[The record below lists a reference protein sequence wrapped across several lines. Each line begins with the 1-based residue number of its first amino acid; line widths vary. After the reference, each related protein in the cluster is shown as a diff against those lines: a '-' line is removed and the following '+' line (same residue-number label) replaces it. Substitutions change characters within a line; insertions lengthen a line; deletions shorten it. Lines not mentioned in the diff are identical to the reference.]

1 MLYGVIRLKI
11 GEENNMQTIIRNGR
25 VITPDGIING
35 YVLYEDGK
43 IVEIGAGECVPSA
56 DEMIDAQ
63 GRYVSPGFI
72 DIHTHGAGGA
82 DYMDGTVEA
91 YLTAARMS
99 ARHGATLVYPTT
111 LTSSNEVLFDTF
123 DLYEQAVAANTEGAA
138 FGGLHLE
145 GPYFNPK
152 QAGAQDPRYL
162 RNPKP
167 EDYLEILSRSNNIAR
182 WSFSPELDGAPEFAA
197 ELSKRGIIAAAGHTD
212 ATFEQCDEA
221 YKNGCSLITHFYS
234 CISTIIRKNS
244 YRTAGVMEYGYYQD
258 GMAVEIIADGHHVP
272 SSLLHLIVK
281 VKGVDNVVLV
291 TDSMRGAGM
300 PEGPSIL
307 GGLADGQECIVENG
321 VAKLLDRSGF
331 AGSVCTTDRLVR
343 TMITIGGCSLEQ
355 AVQMASLNP
364 ARVMGVADRKGSL
377 EAGKDADI
385 VIFGDNVE
393 VFATIVSGRKV
404 YQK

>member
-1 MLYGVIRLKI
+1 MKTLIK
-11 GEENNMQTIIRNGR
+11 NGS
-25 VITPDGIING
+25 VITPEAIISG
-35 YVLYEDGK
+35 YVLYEDGV
-43 IVEIGAGECVPSA
+43 ITEIGAGECSAQA
-56 DEMIDAQ
+56 DEVIDAQ

-82 DYMDGTVEA
+82 DYMDGTLEA
-91 YLTAARMS
+91 YLTAAKMS

-123 DLYEQAVAANTEGAA
+123 DLYEKAVEANVEGAA

-162 RNPKP
+162 RNPQP
-167 EDYLEILSRSNNIAR
+167 EDYMEILSRSNNIAR
-182 WSFSPELDGAPEFAA
+182 WSFSPELEGAPEFAA

-212 ATFEQCDEA
+212 ASFEQCDEA
-221 YKNGCSLITHFYS
+221 FRNGCSLITHFYS
-234 CISTIIRKNS
+234 CISTIVRKNS

-272 SSLLHLIVK
+272 SSLLHLIVR
-281 VKGVDNVVLV
+281 VKGLDNVVLV

-300 PEGPSIL
+300 GEGPSIL
-307 GGLADGQECIVENG
+307 GGLADGQECIIENG
-321 VAKLLDRSGF
+321 VAKLMDRSGF
-331 AGSVCTTDRLVR
+331 AGSVCTADRLVR
-343 TMITIGGCSLEQ
+343 TMITIGGCTLEQ
-355 AVQMASLNP
+355 AVKMASANP
-364 ARVMGVADRKGSL
+364 ARVMGIGDRKGSL

-393 VFATIVSGRKV
+393 VYATIVAGRKV
-404 YQK
+404 YQKQ

>member
-1 MLYGVIRLKI
+1 MKTL
-11 GEENNMQTIIRNGR
+11 
-25 VITPDGIING
+25 IING
-35 YVLYEDGK
+35 QIITPAGTVGGWLLYENGK
-43 IVEIGAGECVPSA
+43 ILEIGTGECPSA
-56 DEMIDAQ
+56 DETIDAE

-91 YLTAARMS
+91 YLTAAKMS
-99 ARHGATLVYPTT
+99 ASHGATLVYPTT

-123 DLYEQAVAANTEGAA
+123 NLYEEAVAANTEGAA

-145 GPYFNPK
+145 GPYFNPV

-162 RNPKP
+162 RNPQP
-167 EDYLEILSRSNNIAR
+167 EDYMEILSRSKNIAR

-197 ELSKRGIIAAAGHTD
+197 ELSKRGIIASVGHTN
-212 ATFEQCDEA
+212 ASFEQCDAA
-221 YKNGCSLITHFYS
+221 YKSGSSLITHFYS
-234 CISTIIRKNS
+234 CISSITRNQG

-258 GMAVEIIADGHHVP
+258 GMSVEIIADGHHVP

-281 VKGVDNVVLV
+281 VKGVDKVVLV

-307 GGLADGQECIVENG
+307 GGLADGQECIIQNG
-321 VAKLLDRSGF
+321 VARLMDLSGF

-343 TMITIGGCSLEQ
+343 TMVTIGGVTLEQ

-364 ARVMGVADRKGSL
+364 ARVMGIADRKGSL

-393 VFATIVSGRKV
+393 VFATIVGGRKV
-404 YQK
+404 YQA

>member
-1 MLYGVIRLKI
+1 MKTL
-11 GEENNMQTIIRNGR
+11 
-25 VITPDGIING
+25 IING
-35 YVLYEDGK
+35 QIITPAGTVGGWLLYENGK
-43 IVEIGAGECVPSA
+43 ILEIGTGECPSA
-56 DEMIDAQ
+56 DETIDAE

-91 YLTAARMS
+91 YLTAAKMS
-99 ARHGATLVYPTT
+99 ASHGATLVYPTT

-123 DLYEQAVAANTEGAA
+123 DLYEEAVAANTEGAA

-145 GPYFNPK
+145 GPYFNPV

-162 RNPKP
+162 RNPQP
-167 EDYLEILSRSNNIAR
+167 EDYMEILSRSKNIAR

-197 ELSKRGIIAAAGHTD
+197 ELSKRGIIASVGHTN
-212 ATFEQCDEA
+212 ASFEQCDAA
-221 YKNGCSLITHFYS
+221 YKSGSSLITHFYS
-234 CISTIIRKNS
+234 CISSITRNQG

-258 GMAVEIIADGHHVP
+258 GMSVEIIADGHHVP

-281 VKGVDNVVLV
+281 VKGVDKVVLV

-307 GGLADGQECIVENG
+307 GGLADGQECIIQNG
-321 VAKLLDRSGF
+321 VARLMDLSGF

-343 TMITIGGCSLEQ
+343 TMVTIGGVTLEQ

-364 ARVMGVADRKGSL
+364 ARVMGIADRKGSL

-393 VFATIVSGRKV
+393 VFATIVGGRKV
-404 YQK
+404 YQA

>member
-1 MLYGVIRLKI
+1 MK
-11 GEENNMQTIIRNGR
+11 TIIKNGR
-25 VITPDGIING
+25 VITPEGIIDG

-43 IVEIGAGECVPSA
+43 IAEIGAGDSMPQA
-56 DEMIDAQ
+56 DEVIDAQ

-82 DYMDGTVEA
+82 DYMDGTLEA

-162 RNPKP
+162 RNPQP

-221 YKNGCSLITHFYS
+221 FKNGCSLITHFYS

-281 VKGVDNVVLV
+281 VKGVDKVVLV

-343 TMITIGGCSLEQ
+343 TMITIGGCTLEQ

>member
-1 MLYGVIRLKI
+1 MK
-11 GEENNMQTIIRNGR
+11 TIIKNGR
-25 VITPDGIING
+25 LITPDGIIDG
-35 YVLYEDGK
+35 YILYEDGK
-43 IVEIGAGECVPSA
+43 IAKIGTGDCIPQA
-56 DEMIDAQ
+56 DEVIDAQ

-162 RNPKP
+162 RNPQP

-331 AGSVCTTDRLVR
+331 AGSVCTADRLVR
-343 TMITIGGCSLEQ
+343 TMITIGGCTLEQ
-355 AVQMASLNP
+355 AVQMVSLNP

-377 EAGKDADI
+377 EVGKDADI

>member
-1 MLYGVIRLKI
+1 MNI
-11 GEENNMQTIIRNGR
+11 GENDMKTIIRNGR

-43 IVEIGAGECVPSA
+43 IVGIGTDDYAFPV
-56 DEMIDAQ
+56 DETIDAQ

-82 DYMDGTVEA
+82 EYMDGTVEA

-111 LTSSNEVLFDTF
+111 LTSSNEILFDTF
-123 DLYEQAVAANTEGAA
+123 DLYEKAVEANTEGAA

-162 RNPKP
+162 RNPQP

-182 WSFSPELDGAPEFAA
+182 WSFSPELEGAAEFAK
-197 ELSKRGIIAAAGHTD
+197 ELSQRGIIASAGHTD
-212 ATFEQCDEA
+212 ATFEQCDAA
-221 YKNGCSLITHFYS
+221 YKSGSSLITHFYS
-234 CISTIIRKNS
+234 CISTIIRKNA
-244 YRTAGVMEYGYYQD
+244 YRIAGVMEYGYYQD
-258 GMAVEIIADGHHVP
+258 GMSVEIIADGHHVP

-281 VKGVDNVVLV
+281 IKGVDKVVLV

-307 GGLADGQECIVENG
+307 GGLADGQECFIENG
-321 VAKLLDRSGF
+321 VAKLMDRSGF

-343 TMITIGGCSLEQ
+343 TMITIGGCTLEQ
-355 AVQMASLNP
+355 AVRMASLNP
-364 ARVMGVADRKGSL
+364 ARVMGVADKKGSL
-377 EAGKDADI
+377 EVGKDADI
-385 VIFGDNVE
+385 VIFGDNIE

>member
-1 MLYGVIRLKI
+1 MK
-11 GEENNMQTIIRNGR
+11 TIIKNGR
-25 VITPDGIING
+25 LITPDGIIDG
-35 YVLYEDGK
+35 YVLYEDSK
-43 IVEIGAGECVPSA
+43 IVEIGAGGCMPQA
-56 DEMIDAQ
+56 DDVIDAQ

-162 RNPKP
+162 RNPQP

-307 GGLADGQECIVENG
+307 GGLADGQECIVEGG
-321 VAKLLDRSGF
+321 VAKLLDGSGF
-331 AGSVCTTDRLVR
+331 AGSVCTADRLIR

-355 AVQMASLNP
+355 AVQMASSNP

-377 EAGKDADI
+377 EVGKDADI
-385 VIFGDNVE
+385 VIFDDDVNV
-393 VFATIVSGRKV
+393 FTTIVTGRKV

>member
-1 MLYGVIRLKI
+1 MI
-11 GEENNMQTIIRNGR
+11 TNGR
-25 VITPDGIING
+25 IITPVGIIDG
-35 YVLYEDGK
+35 CLLYEDGK
-43 IVEIGAGECVPSA
+43 ILEIGTGVYGLPV
-56 DEMIDAQ
+56 DETIDAG

-91 YLTAARMS
+91 FLTAARMS
-99 ARHGATLVYPTT
+99 AKHGATLVYPTT
-111 LTSSNEVLFDTF
+111 LTSSDEILFESFET
-123 DLYEQAVAANTEGAA
+123 YEKALKANTDGAA

-162 RNPKP
+162 RNPQP
-167 EDYLEILSRSNNIAR
+167 ENYLEILSRTDKIAR
-182 WSFSPELDGAPEFAA
+182 WSFSPELEGAPEFAA
-197 ELSKRGIIAAAGHTD
+197 ELSRRGIIASAGHTD
-212 ATFEQCDEA
+212 ATFEQCDAA
-221 YKNGCSLITHFYS
+221 YRSGSTLITHFYS
-234 CISTIIRKNS
+234 CISTIVRKNA
-244 YRTAGVMEYGYYQD
+244 YRIAGVMEYGYYQD

-307 GGLADGQECIVENG
+307 GGLADGQECFIENG
-321 VAKLLDRSGF
+321 VAKLMDRSGF
-331 AGSVCTTDRLVR
+331 AGSVCTADRLVR

-355 AVQMASLNP
+355 AVQMVTLNP

-377 EAGKDADI
+377 EPGKDADI
-385 VIFGDNVE
+385 VIFGDNVS
-393 VFATIVSGRKV
+393 VYATIVGGRKV
-404 YQK
+404 YNV